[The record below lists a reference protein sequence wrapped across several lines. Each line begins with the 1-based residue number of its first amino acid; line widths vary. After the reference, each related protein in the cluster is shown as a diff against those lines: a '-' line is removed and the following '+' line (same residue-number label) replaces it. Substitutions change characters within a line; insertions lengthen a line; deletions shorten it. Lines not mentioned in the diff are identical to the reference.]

1 MKKILIVEDDP
12 FLIDIYTT
20 KFKEA
25 GFSVEVASN
34 GEEGLRKLN
43 EEKFDLLVLDIVLP
57 QIDGWEILTKIKNR
71 ASAGVKV
78 KKRTSSSSP
87 FQKLK
92 DLKIMVL
99 SNLGQKGEVEKG
111 LKLGATKYLIK
122 TYYTPS
128 EVVKEIKEI
137 QT

>member
-1 MKKILIVEDDP
+1 MEDDP

-25 GFSVEVASN
+25 GFSVEVASD
-34 GEEGLRKLN
+34 GEEGLRKLSN

-57 QIDGWEILTKIKNR
+57 KVDGWEILKKIESNE
-71 ASAGVKV
+71 
-78 KKRTSSSSP
+78 
-87 FQKLK
+87 KLK
-92 DLKIMVL
+92 KLKIVVL

-122 TYYTPS
+122 AHYTPS
-128 EVVKEIKEI
+128 EVIAEIKQLLE
-137 QT
+137 